1 VTSTL
6 PTTLPPAAE
15 PGRAARLLARLLP
28 DAEPAG
34 VPRPNAPQVLAAIVA
49 DDGLSLPAKGALAVA
64 WSHYPGP
71 ICRDDLLAGGT
82 PPGLVDQ
89 VLGELERGRWLARP
103 ARLPIGWWVLV
114 DEETSLAWQR
124 GLLGDRPDP
133 STRWGRRPCPPE
145 PWEQRR
151 GGPGR

>member
-1 VTSTL
+1 VTTATRT
-6 PTTLPPAAE
+6 PVA
-15 PGRAARLLARLLP
+15 GRAELGRAVRLLAQLLP
-28 DAEPAG
+28 AAEPAG

-49 DDGLSLPAKGALAVA
+49 DECLSLPGKGGLAVA

-71 ICRDDLLAGGT
+71 FCRDDLLAGGS

-89 VLGELERGRWLARP
+89 VLGELQRGGWITRP

-124 GLLGDRPDP
+124 GILGDRADA
-133 STRWGRRPCPPE
+133 STRWGRRPFCPPE
-145 PWEQRR
+145 PWERR
-151 GGPGR
+151 